1 MRAIVLD
8 SDDHYRITELDE
20 PAPGPGEVAV
30 RVAYA
35 GVQWGDTMV
44 KDGLFPVPR
53 PFVPGFEASGH
64 IVAVGPG
71 VDGGR
76 VGEAVAALAPGGAHA
91 EVVVV
96 PAVLALAVGELSLRT
111 AAAFGWGTPT
121 AYDLVHT
128 VARVREGERVLI
140 HGAAGGVGGLAAQFA
155 RLAGAGR
162 IVGVAGSADRAAY
175 AARSGF
181 DRILLREEFPA
192 GLDDE
197 PFDVVLDP
205 VGGPTRQAGL
215 RALAPHGRLVA
226 YGALGGHAPVLA
238 DADDLLGDGR
248 SLMTYNGNLL
258 SRTHPERLA
267 DSARRALDLL
277 AAGRIRIDVTA
288 EYEPADLGLAVRRL
302 REGATHG
309 KSVLRVA
316 GRLAPRPA
324 SPTADSRPATPAG
337 T

>member
-8 SDDHYRITELDE
+8 GDDHYRITELDT
-20 PAPGPGEVAV
+20 PVPGPGEVAL

-71 VDGGR
+71 VDANR
-76 VGEAVAALAPGGAHA
+76 VGEAVTALAAGGAHA

-96 PAVLALAVGELSLRT
+96 PAVLALAVGELPLRT
-111 AAAFGWGTPT
+111 AAAFGWSTPT

-128 VARVREGERVLI
+128 VARVRAGERVLI
-140 HGAAGGVGGLAAQFA
+140 HGAAGAVGGQAAQFA

-181 DRILLREEFPA
+181 DEVLLREDLPA
-192 GLDDE
+192 GLGDE
-197 PFDVVLDP
+197 RFDVVLDP

-215 RALAPHGRLVA
+215 SALAPHGRLVA

-238 DADDLLGDGR
+238 DTDALLGDGR
-248 SLMTYNGNLL
+248 SLMTYNSALL

-267 DSARRALDLL
+267 DSARRALGLL
-277 AAGRIRIDVTA
+277 VEGLVSVDVTA
-288 EYEPADLGLAVRRL
+288 EYDPSELGLAVRRL
-302 REGATHG
+302 REGATRG
-309 KSVLRVA
+309 KSLLRVA
-316 GRLAPRPA
+316 GRF
-324 SPTADSRPATPAG
+324 DTPSGAAG
-337 T
+337 A